1 MNKRRGRTVRIVET
15 ILKDVYP
22 KGLTLRQ
29 ITGEMIER
37 GYKFTPS
44 PNSLANI
51 LGKRPQFVAHYDIAT
66 NSNQFVTFYAC
77 TLHAMRRQAPFIPSA
92 GNVND
97 EWSLPVH

>member
-66 NSNQFVTFYAC
+66 NYSRKQTATWYASSMLLEE
-77 TLHAMRRQAPFIPSA
+77 TPP
-92 GNVND
+92 D
-97 EWSLPVH
+97 LP